1 MDNTPLDQQTNEEDN
16 NIPLDG
22 PIDQGEQEGT
32 RPGNNEEMYLVTGKT
47 DISIGEAKHASIQ
60 DNMKEIDRL
69 IESAYGLDAPL
80 EDVAGT
86 FEYAKVKTQDFM
98 ENPDYFLEQ
107 AIALGD
113 PEVSP
118 TDMRAAVNQQIG
130 WEMIQEL
137 SNQEK
142 AEGGALD
149 AVLDFGAFVV
159 REATIG
165 VPEAWTDRTE
175 RRGTELLWHQLND
188 KPSEFKAWFQT
199 WIDDAAKEGRN
210 MSSWSISQLEE
221 EFFSAGFD
229 KSSNVKK
236 AFALLDVLA
245 PLIPYQSLL
254 KLPRS
259 LAGTTTRIGRVAAVR
274 GAEEAA
280 EVAVEAT
287 TKRIDPETATV
298 AGPGTLNPHPQ
309 PVPVSEGW
317 YARALAR
324 NDLLKRVDELYRSG
338 SAGRALT
345 EAEMGSA
352 IAKASDN
359 FTARVGSPIVSTAV
373 DAMEL
378 GRYA

>member
-16 NIPLDG
+16 NIHLDG

-69 IESAYGLDAPL
+69 IESAYGLQAPL
-80 EDVAGT
+80 EDVAGK
-86 FEYAKVKTQDFM
+86 FEYAKVKSQDFM

-107 AIALGD
+107 ALALND
-113 PEVSP
+113 PDVSP
-118 TDMRAAVNQQIG
+118 TDIRAAVNQQIG

-142 AEGGALD
+142 AEGGASD
-149 AVLDFGAFVV
+149 AVLDFGAFVI
-159 REATIG
+159 REMTIG
-165 VPEAWTDRTE
+165 VPENLTDRTE

-229 KSSNVKK
+229 PDKGLKK
-236 AFALLDVLA
+236 AFALLDILA
-245 PLIPYQSLL
+245 PIVPYKSLL
-254 KLPRS
+254 KLPSS
-259 LAGTTTRIGRVAAVR
+259 LAKTTTRIGRVSVMR
-274 GAEEAA
+274 GA
-280 EVAVEAT
+280 
-287 TKRIDPETATV
+287 D
-298 AGPGTLNPHPQ
+298 
-309 PVPVSEGW
+309 
-317 YARALAR
+317 
-324 NDLLKRVDELYRSG
+324 
-338 SAGRALT
+338 
-345 EAEMGSA
+345 
-352 IAKASDN
+352 
-359 FTARVGSPIVSTAV
+359 
-373 DAMEL
+373 
-378 GRYA
+378 